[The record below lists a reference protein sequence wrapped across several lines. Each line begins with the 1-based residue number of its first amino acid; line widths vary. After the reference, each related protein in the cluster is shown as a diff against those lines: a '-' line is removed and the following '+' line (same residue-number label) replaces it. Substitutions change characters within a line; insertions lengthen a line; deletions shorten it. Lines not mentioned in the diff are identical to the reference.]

1 MDAVELGRQRAAAL
15 HQVVV
20 AAGADPWSPYEF
32 AVAEATRRG
41 LDVEPTAR
49 GAAVL
54 DGGRATLI
62 AKDALILHESEG
74 SAFDQAFLVVHEIA
88 HAELG
93 DAPEGTGAA
102 DIDPARAAEPSPTG
116 IDRVVDYGRRERR
129 EVQMDLFARE
139 FLLPRPVVRKLHL
152 EDGMTASAIAARLGA
167 PFDVVAQQ
175 LMDALLLPAIEP
187 AADEA
192 RTDKPLNKE
201 QADAAAHRGVAY
213 MLEAGPGTGKT
224 QTLTARIESLLEDG
238 VDPRR
243 ILVLTF
249 SNKAA
254 GEMAGRLARRRPA
267 DAAAMWIGTFH
278 AFGLDVIRRFHA
290 ELGLPPNPRLIDKT
304 EAVELVEN
312 EFPKLNLEH
321 YRDFYDPTQKI
332 SDILLAISRAKDEV
346 VDAEEYAR
354 LAQEMKD
361 SVPAAKA
368 EEADKAIEVAVVY
381 RRYEDLKK
389 ASQCV
394 DFGDLVA
401 LPVRLLED
409 NAAVREHLRREYDH
423 VLVDEYQDVNRSSVR
438 LLKTLCGA
446 GDNLWVVGDAKQ
458 SIYRFRGASSF
469 NMRRFGRE
477 DFPGGKRG
485 RLKKNYRSTPEIVG
499 RFNAF
504 AADMIAGGA
513 GSDLQATRPSI
524 GRQPEFGTVTTADL
538 QPAALAAAIRE
549 MAGQGYSFADQ
560 AVLCTGNEKLA
571 VTGRELERLGIPVLF
586 LGSLFERPE
595 VKDMLAFLSL
605 LTDRR
610 ATGLLRVACW
620 PEFGMSMADVVALLG
635 ALREDK
641 LEPLAW
647 LRDPTVTTAVSKP
660 GKETIERLSRALEGF
675 DPKSRPW
682 EVLAGLL
689 FDRTRIAAR
698 LASSSDVSDRAAA
711 IAIWQFMN
719 FVRVQPAAQG
729 LPIRRLMDR
738 VRRLLRLGDDRD
750 LRQLPA
756 AAQGIDAV
764 RLMTI
769 HGSKGLQFGVVH
781 LPGMN
786 KGTLPRAATPPACL
800 PPDGMIK
807 EASGTGQ
814 EIFRA
819 GQEEEQE
826 CLFYVALSRAE
837 DRLFVY
843 AATENA
849 AGRRRE
855 PSEFVDR
862 IGLSARHLHD
872 LGECPPPPETLPI
885 PIDVDG
891 TVSVSGFQIGLY
903 ESCPRR
909 FFYTHVVD
917 IGGRRTPTAFTQM
930 HDAVRAVS
938 KEIVSRGSSA
948 PDKTEMEAMI
958 DRAFA
963 ARGLTAH
970 GYVAEFRDLAAEMVD
985 YFVSQ
990 RTASTSE
997 APKPLGFSIDAGE
1010 IVVLPDDVLVQPGR
1024 GRVFRRLHTGHY
1036 REKDVKELE
1045 AAAFAIAVQHHA
1057 AGAEAQ
1063 VLHLSDRRTSA
1074 IAISG
1079 RPLQTQRK
1087 HLEAALSGIR
1097 DGNFAPDASL
1107 FTCPNCPAFFV
1118 CGPVPPGSFRKK
1130 FDRRLP
1136 VGPSRTD

>member
-1 MDAVELGRQRAAAL
+1 
-15 HQVVV
+15 
-20 AAGADPWSPYEF
+20 
-32 AVAEATRRG
+32 

-62 AKDALILHESEG
+62 AKDSLILHESEG
-74 SAFDQAFLVVHEIA
+74 TAFEKAFLVVHEIA

-93 DAPEGTGAA
+93 DAPEGGGAA
-102 DIDPARAAEPSPTG
+102 DIDPSRTSEPSPTG

-175 LMDALLLPAIEP
+175 MMDALLLPTIASTEEET
-187 AADEA
+187 AV
-192 RTDKPLNKE
+192 DKPLNKE
-201 QADAAAHRGVAY
+201 QSDAAAHRGSAY

-224 QTLTARIESLLEDG
+224 QTLTARIESLLEEG

-278 AFGLDVIRRFHA
+278 AFGLDLIRRFHS
-290 ELGLPPNPRLIDKT
+290 ELHLPPSPRLLDKT
-304 EAVELVEN
+304 EAVELLES
-312 EFPKLNLEH
+312 EFPKLSLEH
-321 YRDFYDPTQKI
+321 YRDLYDPTQKI

-354 LAQEMKD
+354 LAQAMKD
-361 SVPAAKA
+361 VVPAART
-368 EEADKAIEVAVVY
+368 EEADKAIEVGKVY

-394 DFGDLVA
+394 DFGDLVS

-409 NAAVREHLRREYDH
+409 NAAVRGHLRREYDH

-438 LLKTLCGA
+438 LLKALCGD
-446 GDNLWVVGDAKQ
+446 GENLWVVGDAKQ

-485 RLKKNYRSTPEIVG
+485 RLKTNYRSTPEIVG
-499 RFNAF
+499 RFSAF

-513 GSDLQATRPSI
+513 DSDLRASRPSI
-524 GRQPEFGTVTTADL
+524 GGPPEFRTVTTADL
-538 QPAALAAAIRE
+538 QPAALAAAIGE
-549 MAGQGYSFADQ
+549 MTAKGYSFADQ

-571 VTGRELERLGIPVLF
+571 ITGRELERLGIPVLF

-620 PEFGMSMADVVALLG
+620 PEFAMSMADVVALLG

-641 LEPLAW
+641 LEPLGW
-647 LRDPTVTTAVSKP
+647 LGDPAVTAVASQA
-660 GKETIERLSRALEGF
+660 GQETIRRLSRALGGF
-675 DPKSRPW
+675 EPASRPW
-682 EVLAGLL
+682 DVLATLL
-689 FDRTRIAAR
+689 FDRTRMAAR
-698 LASSSDVSDRAAA
+698 LASSAEVSDRAAG

-719 FVRVQPAAQG
+719 FVRVQPAAHG

-769 HGSKGLQFGVVH
+769 HGSKGLEFGVVH

-786 KGTLPRAATPPACL
+786 KGTLPRAARPPACL

-807 EASGTGQ
+807 EASGTGL

-819 GQEEEQE
+819 GNEEEQE
-826 CLFYVALSRAE
+826 CLFYVALSRAKE
-837 DRLFVY
+837 RLFVY
-843 AATENA
+843 AATETSN
-849 AGRRRE
+849 GRRRE

-862 IGLSARHLHD
+862 IGLPARHLHD
-872 LGECPPPPETLPI
+872 LKECPPPPETVPI
-885 PIDVDG
+885 PIVIDG
-891 TVSVSGFQIGLY
+891 VVSVSGFQIGLY
-903 ESCPRR
+903 ETCARR

-917 IGGRRTPTAFTQM
+917 IGGRRTPTAFTNM

-938 KEIVSRGSSA
+938 KEIVSRGPSV
-948 PDKTEMEAMI
+948 PDNSEIASMI
-958 DRAFA
+958 DQAFSV
-963 ARGLTAH
+963 RDLTAH
-970 GYVAEFRDLAAEMVD
+970 GYAAEFRALAAQMVD

-990 RTASTSE
+990 RTASTPE
-997 APKPLGFSIDAGE
+997 TPTPLGFAIEAGE
-1010 IVVLPDDVLVQPGR
+1010 IVILPDDVLARSGR
-1024 GRVFRRLHTGHY
+1024 GRIFRRLHTGHY
-1036 REKDVKELE
+1036 REKNVKELE
-1045 AAAFAIAVQHHA
+1045 AAAFALAVQHHA
-1057 AGAEAQ
+1057 PGAEVQ
-1063 VLHLSDRRTSA
+1063 VLHLSDRKTSA

-1079 RPLQTQRK
+1079 KPLQTQRK

-1097 DGNFAPDASL
+1097 AGEFAPNASL

-1130 FDRRLP
+1130 FDGRLP

>member
-15 HQVVV
+15 HQAAV
-20 AAGADPWSPYEF
+20 AAGADPWQPYAF

-49 GAAVL
+49 GATVL

-62 AKDALILHESEG
+62 AKDDLILHENEG
-74 SAFDQAFLVVHEIA
+74 TPFEQAFLIVHEIA

-93 DAPEGTGAA
+93 DAPEADGAA
-102 DIDPARAAEPSPTG
+102 DIDPARTAEPSPTG
-116 IDRVVDYGRRERR
+116 TDRVVDYGRRERR

-152 EDGMTASAIAARLGA
+152 EEGMTASAIATKLGA

-175 LMDALLLPAIEP
+175 MMDALLLPAIEP
-187 AADEA
+187 KVEE
-192 RTDKPLNKE
+192 TWVDKPLNEE
-201 QADAAAHRGVAY
+201 QSDAAAHRGVAY

-224 QTLTARIESLLEDG
+224 RTLTARIESLLEEG

-278 AFGLDVIRRFHA
+278 AFGLDVIRRFHT
-290 ELGLPPNPRLIDKT
+290 EFDLPPNPRLIDKT

-312 EFPKLNLEH
+312 EFPKLNLKH
-321 YRDFYDPTQKI
+321 YRDLYDPTQKI

-346 VDAEEYAR
+346 VDAEEYGR
-354 LAQEMKD
+354 LAQAMKHV
-361 SVPAAKA
+361 VPIART
-368 EEADKAIEVAVVY
+368 EEAEKAIEVAEVY

-389 ASQCV
+389 TSRCV

-409 NAAVREHLRREYDH
+409 NTAVREHLRREYDH

-438 LLKTLCGA
+438 LLKALCGA
-446 GDNLWVVGDAKQ
+446 GDNLWVVGDVKQ

-485 RLKKNYRSTPEIVG
+485 RLKKNYRSRPEIVA
-499 RFNAF
+499 RFSSF
-504 AADMIAGGA
+504 AADMTVGGA
-513 GSDLQATRPSI
+513 GSDLEATRQSV
-524 GRQPEFGTVTTADL
+524 GRQPEFRTVTTANL

-549 MAGQGYSFADQ
+549 MTEQGYSFADQ

-605 LTDRR
+605 MIDRR

-620 PEFGMSMADVVALLG
+620 PEFGMSMADVMALLG

-641 LEPLAW
+641 LDPLVW
-647 LRDPTVTTAVSKP
+647 LRDPAVTTVASKS
-660 GKETIERLSRALEGF
+660 GQETIERLSRALEGF
-675 DPKSRPW
+675 DLKSRPW
-682 EVLAGLL
+682 EVLAALL
-689 FDRTRIAAR
+689 FDRTRLAAR
-698 LASSSDVSDRAAA
+698 LASSSDVSERAAA

-769 HGSKGLQFGVVH
+769 HGSKGLEFGVVH

-786 KGTLPRAATPPACL
+786 KGTLPRAAKPPACL
-800 PPDGMIK
+800 PPDGMIQ
-807 EASGTGQ
+807 EASGTGL

-849 AGRRRE
+849 AGHRRE
-855 PSEFVDR
+855 PSEFVNR

-872 LGECPPPPETLPI
+872 LGECPPPPEKLPI
-885 PIDVDG
+885 PINVDG
-891 TVSVSGFQIGLY
+891 VVSVSGFQIGLY

-909 FFYTHVVD
+909 FFYTHVVE
-917 IGGRRTPTAFTQM
+917 IGGRRTPTAFLQM
-930 HDAVRAVS
+930 HNAVRAVS
-938 KEIVSRGSSA
+938 KEIVSRGPSV
-948 PDKTEMEAMI
+948 PDKSEIGAMI

-963 ARGLTAH
+963 ARDLTAH
-970 GYVAEFRDLAAEMVD
+970 GYVTEFRDLAAQMVD

-990 RTASTSE
+990 RAASTPE
-997 APKPLGFSIDAGE
+997 PPKPLGFSTEAGE
-1010 IVVLPDDVLVQPGR
+1010 IVVLPDDVLVQPGL
-1024 GRVFRRLHTGHY
+1024 GRIFRRLHTGHY
-1036 REKDVKELE
+1036 REKDVKKLE

-1057 AGAEAQ
+1057 AGAETQ
-1063 VLHLSDRRTSA
+1063 VLHLSDGRTSGIT
-1074 IAISG
+1074 IAG

-1097 DGNFAPDASL
+1097 AGQFAPEPSS
-1107 FTCPNCPAFFV
+1107 FTCPNCPALFI
-1118 CGPVPPGSFRKK
+1118 CGPVPLGAFRKK
-1130 FDRRLP
+1130 FDGRLP
-1136 VGPSRTD
+1136 VGSGGTD